1 MPERCP
7 VCGTPVQAVEG
18 EVVVRCPN
26 ARCPAVLKRRI
37 EHFVSRGAMDIEG
50 VGEKLINQLVD
61 GGHVRGLADLYA
73 LDEATLAGLERM
85 GGQSARNVLAGIE
98 ASRTRPLA
106 RLLYGLGIRH
116 VGETVAGTLAAHW
129 PSLDALRAA
138 GEEELQAVAAFGP
151 AVAASVRAFLDD
163 EAEQRDLEHMLAR
176 GVAPQAPAAP
186 AGKGGGPLAGRTFL
200 ITGTLSGM
208 SRREANERIRALGGR
223 LLSSVSRNL
232 DVLVAGDKPGSKLKK
247 ARELGVRVLDEEEFG
262 ALLRGE
268 QGG

>member
-1 MPERCP
+1 
-7 VCGTPVQAVEG
+7 
-18 EVVVRCPN
+18 VR
-26 ARCPAVLKRRI
+26 
-37 EHFVSRGAMDIEG
+37 E
-50 VGEKLINQLVD
+50 
-61 GGHVRGLADLYA
+61 LADLYA
-73 LDEATLAGLERM
+73 LDEATLAGLDRM
-85 GGQSARNVLAGIE
+85 GEQSARNVLAGIE

-116 VGETVAGTLAAHW
+116 VGETVAGTLAVHW
-129 PSLDALRAA
+129 PTLDALRAA
-138 GEEELQAVAAFGP
+138 GEEELQSVAAIGP

-163 EAEQRDLEHMLAR
+163 RTEQRDLEHMLAR
-176 GVAPQAPAAP
+176 GVAPQAPAAA
-186 AGKGGGPLAGRTFL
+186 AGKDGGPLAGRTFL

-208 SRREANERIRALGGR
+208 SRREANERIKALGGR

-247 ARELGVRVLDEEEFG
+247 AQELGVQVLGEEEFG